1 MARFDNEQDWFTVT
15 AAMAVWAAHFM
26 LLWSAS
32 VVFPGQ
38 LAARWIALALT
49 AAAAGALAWLWY
61 RARRAPRTSAAA
73 LALGIAAAGV
83 AFGVAPALLG

>member
-32 VVFPGQ
+32 VVFPVPG
-38 LAARWIALALT
+38 
-49 AAAAGALAWLWY
+49 G
-61 RARRAPRTSAAA
+61 P
-73 LALGIAAAGV
+73 
-83 AFGVAPALLG
+83 